1 MGGQARSLPSAIR
14 TAYDS
19 DNQMLIFPAGACS
32 RFIRG
37 RIQDYEWGKS
47 FVKESLRTD
56 RYVVPIHFIAR
67 NSIRFYVIDSIFRAL
82 HIKFNIGMFM
92 LPSEMIRGKHKK
104 VRMVIGKPISPEQ
117 LREMGKAS
125 DAAQQ
130 IRQLIYNL

>member
-1 MGGQARSLPSAIR
+1 M
-14 TAYDS
+14 
-19 DNQMLIFPAGACS
+19 
-32 RFIRG
+32 
-37 RIQDYEWGKS
+37 
-47 FVKESLRTD
+47 
-56 RYVVPIHFIAR
+56 
-67 NSIRFYVIDSIFRAL
+67 IDSIFRAL